1 MTAIWKFKG
10 LFVNLIVQNSSN
22 SKVQKVNFEVLKLE
36 GQKWKKN

>member
-1 MTAIWKFKG
+1 MTAIWKLKG
-10 LFVNLIVQNSSN
+10 LFGNLIVQNGSN